1 MNQTIN
7 DTFTVDN
14 TDSFKIKMLNWSN
27 QFNIFCFLDNNNYN
41 FETPAFECMLA
52 VGANESI
59 ELSNENL
66 FDKLKLFA
74 QQNPGWLFG
83 HINYPS
89 SQQNEIGFPSAY
101 FFQPEIM
108 VTVSNN
114 QVCISSNTNKNTSE
128 IFQEIELQSVVIS
141 KNNSDQINCK
151 PDHTQEGYLEK
162 LKNILA
168 HIQRGDCYEINF
180 CRHFFSNDVEVN
192 STYLYQQLKTVS
204 PNPFAAFYKLS
215 DKYCICSSPE
225 RFLKKTGDTVISQP
239 IKGTS
244 RRDLTDTVKDDELK
258 NKLKNSP
265 KERSENV
272 MIVDLVRNDLS
283 KIATEGSVAVKE
295 LFEIYSFPQV
305 HQMISTIAGNVDK
318 SMHWTEIIDACFPM
332 GSMTGAPKK
341 KVMDLIEKYETV
353 PRGLFSGTIGY
364 ITPEGDFDFNV
375 IIRSLFY
382 NETKKH
388 LAYFAGGGI
397 TINSIPL
404 QEFEETNVKVSAIE
418 SILKSQEN

>member
-1 MNQTIN
+1 
-7 DTFTVDN
+7 
-14 TDSFKIKMLNWSN
+14 
-27 QFNIFCFLDNNNYN
+27 
-41 FETPAFECMLA
+41 MLA
-52 VGANESI
+52 VGVINDI
-59 ELSNENL
+59 ELSNKNL
-66 FDKLKLFA
+66 FDELKSFA
-74 QQNPGWLFG
+74 QKNPGWLFG

-108 VTVSNN
+108 VSVSEN
-114 QVCISSNTNKNTSE
+114 QVRISSNTKKNTQE
-128 IFQEIELQSVVIS
+128 IFREIEKQSNVIPE
-141 KNNSDQINCK
+141 NNATQIVCK
-151 PDHTQEGYLEK
+151 PDHSQNEYLGN
-162 LKNILA
+162 LKKILA

-180 CRHFFSNDVEVN
+180 CRHFLSNDVEVN
-192 STYLYQQLKTVS
+192 PTYLYQQLKTVS
-204 PNPFAAFYKLS
+204 PNPFAAFYKLT

-225 RFLKKTGDTVISQP
+225 RFLKKTGDMVISQP

-244 RRDLTDTVKDDELK
+244 RRDLTDSDNDELLK
-258 NKLKNSP
+258 NQLKNSP

-283 KIATEGSVAVKE
+283 KIATEGSVTVKE
-295 LFEIYSFPQV
+295 LFEMYSFPQV
-305 HQMISTIAGNVDK
+305 HQMISTIAGNVDS

-341 KVMDLIEKYETV
+341 KVMEFIEKYETV

-382 NETKKH
+382 NQTKKH
-388 LAYFAGGGI
+388 LSYFAGGGI
-397 TINSIPL
+397 TINSNPI

-418 SILKSQEN
+418 RVLKN

>member
-1 MNQTIN
+1 
-7 DTFTVDN
+7 
-14 TDSFKIKMLNWSN
+14 
-27 QFNIFCFLDNNNYN
+27 LDNNNYN
-41 FETPAFECMLA
+41 FETPAFECILA
-52 VGANESI
+52 IGANESI

-66 FDKLKLFA
+66 FDQLKSFA
-74 QQNPGWLFG
+74 QNNPGWLFG

-192 STYLYQQLKTVS
+192 PTYLYQQLKTVS
-204 PNPFAAFYKLS
+204 PNPFASFYKLR

-244 RRDLTDTVKDDELK
+244 RRDLNDLNNDEQLK

-283 KIATEGSVAVKE
+283 KIATEGSVTVKE

-397 TINSIPL
+397 TINSNPI

>member
-1 MNQTIN
+1 
-7 DTFTVDN
+7 
-14 TDSFKIKMLNWSN
+14 MLNWSN
-27 QFNIFCFLDNNNYN
+27 QFNIFCFLDNNNYD

-66 FDKLKLFA
+66 FDQLKSFA

-89 SQQNEIGFPSAY
+89 SQQNEIGFPAAY

-108 VTVSNN
+108 VSVSNN
-114 QVCISSNTNKNTSE
+114 KVRISSKTNKHASE
-128 IFQEIELQSVVIS
+128 IFQEIEKQAEIITQ
-141 KNNSDQINCK
+141 NNAAQIVCK
-151 PDHTQEGYLEK
+151 PDHSQNEYLEK
-162 LKNILA
+162 LKNVLA

-180 CRHFFSNDVEVN
+180 CRHFFSNEVEVN
-192 STYLYQQLKTVS
+192 PAYLYQQLKTVS
-204 PNPFAAFYKLS
+204 PNPFAAFYKLR

-225 RFLKKTGDTVISQP
+225 RFLKKKGDTVISQP

-244 RRDLTDTVKDDELK
+244 RRNLTDTVKDDDLK

-283 KIATEGSVAVKE
+283 KIATEGSVTVKE

-305 HQMISTIAGNVDK
+305 HQMISTIAANVDK
-318 SMHWTEIIDACFPM
+318 SIHWTEIIDACFPM

-341 KVMDLIEKYETV
+341 KVMELIEKYETV

-364 ITPEGDFDFNV
+364 VTPEGDFDFNV

-418 SILKSQEN
+418 RVLKNKVQ

>member
-1 MNQTIN
+1 
-7 DTFTVDN
+7 
-14 TDSFKIKMLNWSN
+14 MLNWSN
-27 QFNIFCFLDNNNYN
+27 QFNIFCFLDNNNYS
-41 FETPAFECMLA
+41 FEQPAFECILA
-52 VGANESI
+52 VGVINDI

-66 FDKLKLFA
+66 FDNLKSFA
-74 QQNPGWLFG
+74 QNNPGWLFG

-89 SQQNEIGFPSAY
+89 AQQNEIGFPSAY

-108 VTVSNN
+108 VSVSKNQVHIVSNTK
-114 QVCISSNTNKNTSE
+114 QHTQE
-128 IFQEIELQSVVIS
+128 IFQEIELQLAVIPE
-141 KNNSDQINCK
+141 NNAAQIVCK
-151 PDHTQEGYLEK
+151 PDHSQNEYLEN
-162 LKNILA
+162 LKKILA

-180 CRHFFSNDVEVN
+180 CRHFSSNDVEVN
-192 STYLYQQLKTVS
+192 PTYLYQQLKTVS
-204 PNPFAAFYKLS
+204 PNPFAAFYKLT

-225 RFLKKTGDTVISQP
+225 RFLKKTGDMVISQP

-244 RRDLTDTVKDDELK
+244 RRDLTDTVKDEDLK
-258 NKLKNSP
+258 NQLKNSP

-283 KIATEGSVAVKE
+283 KIATEGSVTVKE
-295 LFEIYSFPQV
+295 LFEMYSFPQV

-318 SMHWTEIIDACFPM
+318 SMHWTDIIDACFPM

-341 KVMDLIEKYETV
+341 KVMELIEKYETV

-364 ITPEGDFDFNV
+364 ITPDGDFDFNV
-375 IIRSLFY
+375 IIRSIFY

-397 TINSIPL
+397 TINSNPI

-418 SILKSQEN
+418 SILKNESI

>member
-1 MNQTIN
+1 
-7 DTFTVDN
+7 
-14 TDSFKIKMLNWSN
+14 
-27 QFNIFCFLDNNNYN
+27 
-41 FETPAFECMLA
+41 MLA
-52 VGANESI
+52 VGVINDI
-59 ELSNENL
+59 ELSNKNL
-66 FDKLKLFA
+66 FDELKSFA
-74 QQNPGWLFG
+74 QKNPGWLFG

-108 VTVSNN
+108 VTVSKN
-114 QVCISSNTNKNTSE
+114 QVYIVSNTNQQTKE
-128 IFQEIELQSVVIS
+128 IFQEIEKQPDIIAQ
-141 KNNSDQINCK
+141 NNNAQIVCK
-151 PDHTQEGYLEK
+151 PDHSQNEYLGN
-162 LKNILA
+162 LKKILA

-180 CRHFFSNDVEVN
+180 CRHFLSNDVEVN
-192 STYLYQQLKTVS
+192 PTYLYQQLKTVS
-204 PNPFAAFYKLS
+204 PNPFAAFYKLT

-244 RRDLTDTVKDDELK
+244 RRDLTDTDKDEHLK
-258 NKLKNSP
+258 NQLRNSP

-283 KIATEGSVAVKE
+283 KIATEGSVTVKE
-295 LFEIYSFPQV
+295 LFEMYSFPQV
-305 HQMISTIAGNVDK
+305 HQMISTIAANVDK
-318 SMHWTEIIDACFPM
+318 SIHWTEIIDACFPM

-341 KVMDLIEKYETV
+341 KVMEFIEKYETV

-382 NETKKH
+382 NQTKKH
-388 LAYFAGGGI
+388 LSYFAGGGI
-397 TINSIPL
+397 TINSNPI

-418 SILKSQEN
+418 SILKN

>member
-1 MNQTIN
+1 MNQTIH
-7 DTFTVDN
+7 DTFFVDN
-14 TDSFKIKMLNWSN
+14 TEIFKIKMLNWAN

-41 FETPAFECMLA
+41 FEQPAFECMLA
-52 VGANESI
+52 VGANASI
-59 ELSNENL
+59 ELSNDNL
-66 FDKLKLFA
+66 FDNLKSFA
-74 QQNPGWLFG
+74 QNNPGWLFG

-89 SQQNEIGFPSAY
+89 SQKNETGFPAAY

-108 VTVSNN
+108 VSVSKN
-114 QVCISSNTNKNTSE
+114 QVRISSNKKQSTQE
-128 IFQEIELQSVVIS
+128 IFQEIELQSADIS
-141 KNNSDQINCK
+141 QKNSAQIICK
-151 PDHTQEGYLEK
+151 PDHTQEEYLEK
-162 LKNILA
+162 LKTILA

-180 CRHFFSNDVEVN
+180 CRHFFSNEVEVN
-192 STYLYQQLKTVS
+192 PTYLYQQLKTFS

-225 RFLKKTGDTVISQP
+225 RFLKKTRDAVISQP

-244 RRDLTDTVKDDELK
+244 RRDLTNIDKDEELK
-258 NKLKNSP
+258 SKLKNSP

-283 KIATEGSVAVKE
+283 KISTEGSVTVKE

-318 SMHWTEIIDACFPM
+318 SMHWTEIVDACFPM

-341 KVMDLIEKYETV
+341 KVMELIEKYETV

-364 ITPEGDFDFNV
+364 ITPDGDFDFNV

-382 NETKKH
+382 NQTKKQ
-388 LAYFAGGGI
+388 LSYFAGGGI
-397 TINSIPL
+397 TINSNPL
-404 QEFEETNVKVSAIE
+404 QEFEETNVKISAIE
-418 SILKSQEN
+418 RVLKN

>member
-1 MNQTIN
+1 
-7 DTFTVDN
+7 
-14 TDSFKIKMLNWSN
+14 MLNWSN

-41 FETPAFECMLA
+41 FETPAFECILA
-52 VGANESI
+52 IGANESI

-66 FDKLKLFA
+66 FDQLKSFA
-74 QQNPGWLFG
+74 QNNPGWLFG

-192 STYLYQQLKTVS
+192 PTYLYQQLKTVS
-204 PNPFAAFYKLS
+204 PNPFASFYKLR

-244 RRDLTDTVKDDELK
+244 RRDLNDLNNDEQLK

-283 KIATEGSVAVKE
+283 KIATEGSVTVKE

-397 TINSIPL
+397 TINSNPI

>member
-1 MNQTIN
+1 
-7 DTFTVDN
+7 
-14 TDSFKIKMLNWSN
+14 MLNWSN

-41 FETPAFECMLA
+41 FEQPAFECMLA

-59 ELSNENL
+59 ELSNDNLFENL
-66 FDKLKLFA
+66 KSFA
-74 QQNPGWLFG
+74 QNNPGWLFG

-89 SQQNEIGFPSAY
+89 TQENETGFPSAY

-108 VTVSNN
+108 VSVSKN
-114 QVCISSNTNKNTSE
+114 QVHISSNTKQPTQE
-128 IFQEIELQSVVIS
+128 ILQEIELQSAFIS
-141 KNNSDQINCK
+141 QNHSAQINCK
-151 PDHTQEGYLEK
+151 PDHTQVEYLEK

-180 CRHFFSNDVEVN
+180 CRHFFSNDIEVN
-192 STYLYQQLKTVS
+192 PTYLYQQLKTVS

-225 RFLKKTGDTVISQP
+225 RFLKKTGDAVISQP

-244 RRDLTDTVKDDELK
+244 RRDLTDIAKDEDLK
-258 NKLKNSP
+258 NKLINSP

-283 KIATEGSVAVKE
+283 KISTEGSVTVKE

-341 KVMDLIEKYETV
+341 KVMELIEKYETV

-382 NETKKH
+382 NQTKKH
-388 LAYFAGGGI
+388 LSYFAGGGI
-397 TINSIPL
+397 TINSNPL

-418 SILKSQEN
+418 SILKNQSL